1 MTGGRKGK
9 FKSGQVC
16 RRLPGFW
23 KNMRAGAQKGAALIT
38 VLLLTLLLLVF
49 AGSLVQLTTVDKRM
63 SANQVAMTQALYLAE
78 AGVEMAVVRLAGNF
92 DAGPPSTP
100 IVLGNGRISKITVS
114 PVDASTREILAE
126 GRAGNARKAL
136 KVRVQRTVAPVLQN
150 ALCAGNS
157 PNLSGNVSIS
167 GNLLINGNLET
178 GSSISLTNSRLVV
191 VKGNLDNENGSINIL
206 SGGSLLV
213 GGNLYNRHGRIETPG
228 YLQVDGS
235 IDNASGTVIFSPG
248 GIYYTPS
255 TEYPGGTFII
265 QNDGQVPRLDGPR
278 ENIAKLVEPAD
289 NLDPAGKV
297 AAYQGYPRL
306 AVTEQGN
313 KYEFDFTGKTAG
325 TYYLDTTTLGG
336 QDNKVQKIQL
346 AGTYTG
352 KWFIAVKGD
361 VEIKGNLMPSNA
373 SQDVL
378 VLLVDGMVKVSGNGN
393 VNNSNG
399 NGNGNGNSNGNENGN
414 GNENR
419 NGNENE
425 NENGNENKSL
435 SAIIYASRFEAA
447 GSSTIRGTVV
457 AQSFDVGGNASLIQ
471 DNNLIRNAVPVLPSD
486 LVTMKIISWREEY
499 DVF

>member
-16 RRLPGFW
+16 RRLPAFW

-63 SANQVAMTQALYLAE
+63 SASQVAMTQALYLAE
-78 AGVEMAVVRLAGNF
+78 AGVEVMVARLAGNF

-100 IVLGNGRISKITVS
+100 IELGNGRISKITVS

-136 KVRVQRTVAPVLQN
+136 KVRVQRTAAPVLQN

-191 VKGNLDNENGSINIL
+191 VKGNLDNKNGSINIL

-228 YLQVDGS
+228 YLQVDGA
-235 IDNASGTVIFSPG
+235 IDNSSGTVIFSPG
-248 GIYYTPS
+248 GTYYTPA
-255 TEYPGGTFII
+255 TQYPAGTFII

-278 ENIAKLVEPAD
+278 ENIAALVEPAAR
-289 NLDPAGKV
+289 LDPAEKV
-297 AAYQGYPRL
+297 DAYQGYPSL
-306 AVTEQGN
+306 PVTRNGN

-325 TYYLDTTTLGG
+325 IYYLDTATLNEGDKG
-336 QDNKVQKIQL
+336 KGKQVNNEDKQVNNEDQKIQL
-346 AGTYTG
+346 SGTYSG
-352 KWFIAVKGD
+352 KWLIAVKGN
-361 VEIKGNLMPSNA
+361 VEISGDLQPANA
-373 SQDVL
+373 NQDVL
-378 VLLVDGMVKVSGNGN
+378 VLLVDGTVSIQ
-393 VNNSNG
+393 
-399 NGNGNGNSNGNENGN
+399 GNENV
-414 GNENR
+414 
-419 NGNENE
+419 
-425 NENGNENKSL
+425 
-435 SAIIYASRFEAA
+435 SAVIYACLFEAG

-471 DNNLIRNAVPVLPSD
+471 DTDLIRNAVPVLPSD
-486 LVTMKIISWREEY
+486 LITVNIISWREEY

>member
-1 MTGGRKGK
+1 MTGGQKGK

-16 RRLPGFW
+16 RRLPAFW
-23 KNMRAGAQKGAALIT
+23 KNMRAGAQKGAALVT

-49 AGSLVQLTTVDKRM
+49 AGSLVQLTTVDRRM
-63 SANQVAMTQALYLAE
+63 SASQVAMTRALYLAE
-78 AGVEMAVVRLAGNF
+78 AGVEMMVARLAGNF

-100 IVLGNGRISKITVS
+100 IVLGNGQISKITVS
-114 PVDASTREILAE
+114 PVDAGTREILAE
-126 GRAGNARKAL
+126 GRAGNARRAL
-136 KVRVQRTVAPVLQN
+136 KVRVQRTAAPVLQN

-167 GNLLINGNLET
+167 GNLLINDNLET

-228 YLQVDGS
+228 YLQVDGA
-235 IDNASGTVIFSPG
+235 IDNSSGTVIFSPG
-248 GIYYTPS
+248 GTYYTPA
-255 TEYPGGTFII
+255 TQYPAGTFII

-278 ENIAKLVEPAD
+278 ESIAALVEPAAR
-289 NLDPAGKV
+289 LDPAGNV

-325 TYYLDTTTLGG
+325 TYYLDTGG
-336 QDNKVQKIQL
+336 KEL
-346 AGTYTG
+346 WLEGTYSG
-352 KWFIAVKGD
+352 KWVIAVKGN
-361 VEIKGNLMPSNA
+361 VEISGNLQPANA
-373 SQDVL
+373 SRDVL
-378 VLLVDGMVKVSGNGN
+378 VLMVNGTVS
-393 VNNSNG
+393 VH
-399 NGNGNGNSNGNENGN
+399 GNENV
-414 GNENR
+414 
-419 NGNENE
+419 
-425 NENGNENKSL
+425 
-435 SAIIYASRFEAA
+435 SAVIYAGRFEAG

-471 DNNLIRNAVPVLPSD
+471 DNDLIRNAVSVLPSG
-486 LVTMKIISWREEY
+486 LVTVKIISWREEY

>member
-1 MTGGRKGK
+1 MTGERKGK
-9 FKSGQVC
+9 FKSRQVC
-16 RRLPGFW
+16 RRLSAFW
-23 KNMRAGAQKGAALIT
+23 KNIRAGAQKGVALVT

-49 AGSLVQLTTVDKRM
+49 AGSLIQLVTVDRRM
-63 SANQVAMTQALYLAE
+63 SASQVAMTRALYLAE
-78 AGVEMAVVRLAGNF
+78 AGVEMMVARLAGNF

-136 KVRVQRTVAPVLQN
+136 KVRVQRTAAPVLQN
-150 ALCAGNS
+150 ALCAVNS

-191 VKGNLDNENGSINIL
+191 VKGNLDNKNGSINIL

-228 YLQVDGS
+228 YLQVDGA
-235 IDNASGTVIFSPG
+235 IDNSSGTVIFSPG
-248 GIYYTPS
+248 GTYYTPS
-255 TEYPGGTFII
+255 AEYPAGTFII

-278 ENIAKLVEPAD
+278 ENIADLVEPTAL
-289 NLDPAGKV
+289 LDPAGKV
-297 AAYQGYPRL
+297 AAYQGYPPL

-313 KYEFDFTGKTAG
+313 KYEFNFTGKTAG
-325 TYYLDTTTLGG
+325 TYYLDTGG
-336 QDNKVQKIQL
+336 KELWLK
-346 AGTYTG
+346 GTYSG
-352 KWFIAVKGD
+352 KWLIAVKGN
-361 VEIKGNLMPSNA
+361 VEISGNLQPANA
-373 SQDVL
+373 NQDVL
-378 VLLVDGMVKVSGNGN
+378 VLLVDGTVSIQ
-393 VNNSNG
+393 
-399 NGNGNGNSNGNENGN
+399 GNENV
-414 GNENR
+414 
-419 NGNENE
+419 
-425 NENGNENKSL
+425 
-435 SAIIYASRFEAA
+435 SAVIYAGRFEAG

-471 DNNLIRNAVPVLPSD
+471 DTDLIRNAVPVLPSD
-486 LVTMKIISWREEY
+486 LITVKIISWREEY